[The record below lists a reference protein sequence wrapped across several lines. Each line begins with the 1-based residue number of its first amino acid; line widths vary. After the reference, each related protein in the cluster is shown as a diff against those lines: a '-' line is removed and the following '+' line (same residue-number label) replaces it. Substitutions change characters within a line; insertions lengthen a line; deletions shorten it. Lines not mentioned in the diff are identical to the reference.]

1 MELGIVLIPILVLVS
16 GGIALIGNRI
26 GREIGRRRL
35 SLFGMRP
42 RYTAQVITIAS
53 GVLIT
58 ATTLV
63 VVLLIS
69 EEARVALFRLNA
81 VLAETRSLE
90 AEIDRQKAEI
100 KQQEDRLKQLALGE
114 IIYLND
120 QEVLRDVIDGRLP
133 LRAIQNRVRAMV
145 DRASELAGDYGA
157 GADGNG
163 NVIVLTPPNLT
174 WARIDELID
183 VRDTDTVV
191 RLVSSQNTLRG
202 EPLHV
207 YVQFFNNQLVY
218 RQGTELAQA
227 QIDGRRSRDELGQ
240 ALLRLADQVSRVSR
254 GKVLSPPFTLISA
267 PPTVGVDV
275 DDQRAAITVLQRLG
289 RQATVVVVAAEDT
302 YTIGPLIVRYRVR
315 N

>member
-1 MELGIVLIPILVLVS
+1 MELGIVLIPVLVLIS
-16 GGIALIGNRI
+16 GAIALIGNRI

-35 SLFGMRP
+35 SLFGLRP
-42 RYTAQVITIAS
+42 RYTAQIITISS

-58 ATTLV
+58 ATTLI

-69 EEARVALFRLNA
+69 QEARVALFRLNE
-81 VLAETRSLE
+81 VLTETKRLE
-90 AEIDRQKAEI
+90 SEI

-133 LRAIQNRVRAMV
+133 LQAVQNRVRAMV
-145 DRASELAGDYGA
+145 DRAGELAADNGA
-157 GADGNG
+157 GADGSG
-163 NVIVLTPPNLT
+163 NIIVLTPPNVT
-174 WARIDELID
+174 WANIDELID
-183 VRDTDTVV
+183 VRDKETVV

-207 YVQFFNNQLVY
+207 YVQLFDNQLVY
-218 RQGTELAQA
+218 RKGAELVRA
-227 QIDGRRSRDELGQ
+227 QIDGRRSRDEIGQ
-240 ALLRLADQVSRVSR
+240 ALLRLADQVSRQGR

-289 RQATVVVVAAEDT
+289 RPATVVVIAAEAT
-302 YTIGPLIVRYRVR
+302 STIGPIIVRYRVQ
-315 N
+315 